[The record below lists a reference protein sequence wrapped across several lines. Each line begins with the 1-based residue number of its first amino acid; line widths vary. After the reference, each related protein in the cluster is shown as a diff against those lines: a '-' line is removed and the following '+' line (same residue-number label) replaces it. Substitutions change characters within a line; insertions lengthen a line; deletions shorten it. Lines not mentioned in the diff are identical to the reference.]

1 MITKVRIKRATVR
14 QRKIRD
20 LGSPAET
27 AEGAGYGPK
36 ITLEGP
42 YLTLRWKKEQ
52 VAEALD
58 SAGMTL
64 EQILRKHL
72 APRLDATKTVHIK
85 YRGHVTATFKRP
97 DWGVWL
103 KMLKLALQLHGALPE
118 Q

>member
-1 MITKVRIKRATVR
+1 MNRVTVR
-14 QRKIRD
+14 QRKTRD

-27 AEGAGYGPK
+27 AERAGYGPK
-36 ITLEGP
+36 IALEGP

-64 EQILRKHL
+64 KQILATHL
-72 APRLDATKTVHIK
+72 VPRLDATKTVHIK
-85 YRGHVTATFKRP
+85 HRGKITATFKVP
-97 DWGVWL
+97 DSNMRF
-103 KMLKLALQLHGALPE
+103 KMLKLALQFSDALRE

>member
-1 MITKVRIKRATVR
+1 MNRVTVR

-42 YLTLRWKKEQ
+42 YLTLRWKQEQ

-64 EQILRKHL
+64 EHILATHL
-72 APRLDATKTVHIK
+72 ATRLDAIKTVHIK
-85 YRGHVTATFKRP
+85 HRGEIRTTFKRP